1 MSGSRRRVGAI
12 ARKEFLHII
21 YDYRTLFILFLMP
34 MVQLVM
40 FGYALNMEIPRVDLA
55 VADQSGSPAS
65 QKLVAQFRGST
76 FFRLLPCAGGVA
88 EVEALF
94 ATRQARAALIIPADF
109 DRRLAREPEAPVQ
122 LLVDAGDANAA
133 TLIRSYCEQVLVEY
147 DQRRGARAPMPFEMR
162 PAILFNPDLRSSFF
176 FVPGVMAMILVM
188 ISALLT
194 SVAIAREKESG
205 TLEQLLVS
213 PVRPWEIVVGKV
225 LPYIALAFLDAAL
238 ILGVALLLFG
248 VPFRGSLPLLVGLTT
263 LYVLTALS
271 LGLLISTRARTQQV
285 AMMAALTATLLPT
298 VMLSGLIFPI
308 ASMPL
313 PLQYVSM
320 LIPAR
325 YFLLIVRGVLL
336 KGSSLAQLLAPTLAL
351 GAMTLVLLAV
361 AIRRFSA
368 KLE

>member
-1 MSGSRRRVGAI
+1 MSGAGWRVGAI
-12 ARKEFLHII
+12 ARKEFLHIL
-21 YDYRTLFILFLMP
+21 YDFRTLFILFLMP
-34 MVQLVM
+34 VVQLVM
-40 FGYALNMEIPRVDLA
+40 FGYALNMEIRQVELA
-55 VADQSGSPAS
+55 VADQSNSPAS
-65 QKLVAQFRGST
+65 RRLVARFRGSA
-76 FFRLLPCAGGVA
+76 FFRLLPGAGGA
-88 EVEALF
+88 EELQTLF
-94 ATRQARAALIIPADF
+94 ATGQARAALIIPADF
-109 DRRLAREPEAPVQ
+109 ERKLEREPETAVQ
-122 LLVDAGDANAA
+122 VLVDASDANAA
-133 TLIRSYCEQVLVEY
+133 TLIRNYCEQVLLEY
-147 DQRRGARAPMPFEMR
+147 DQGRGARPPIPFEMR

-194 SVAIAREKESG
+194 SVAITREKESG

-213 PVRPWEIVVGKV
+213 PVRPWEIVLGKV
-225 LPYIALAFLDAAL
+225 LPYILLAFLDAAL
-238 ILGVALLLFG
+238 ILGVALLLFA

-308 ASMPL
+308 ASMPRA
-313 PLQYVSM
+313 LQYVSM

-336 KGSSLAQLLAPTLAL
+336 KGSGLEQLLAPTLAL
-351 GAMTLVLLAV
+351 GAMTLVLLTV

-368 KLE
+368 RLE